1 MRSLQ
6 RGASPDVLSREGA
19 RWTAE
24 FVASSASRPES
35 KRYRHVEV
43 LTRLRAI
50 SADKCFY
57 CERPLLDGDEQVDH
71 YRDVATHRALAF
83 AWENLYLACKDC
95 NVGKPS
101 DAALPVASCADPCD
115 PSTPPE
121 AHVDFVTDRAVPV
134 PASPLGA
141 RTIEKY
147 KLNSSTKLIERGR
160 RLLLFHQER
169 DRLRDVCAREGR
181 PMSEREVAYLRTFF
195 APEAPYSRAV
205 AAYVAQRDLLR

>member
-6 RGASPDVLSREGA
+6 RGDAPGVLAREGA

-24 FVASSASRPES
+24 FVASTAPRPDP
-35 KRYRHVEV
+35 KRYRHAEV
-43 LTRLRAI
+43 RARLRAV

-57 CERPLLDGDEQVDH
+57 CERPPLDGDEQVDH
-71 YRDVATHRALAF
+71 YREVATHRALAY

-95 NVGKPS
+95 NVGKPP
-101 DAALPVASCADPCD
+101 DTTHPVASCADPCD

-121 AHVDFVTDRAVPV
+121 AHVHFVTDRAVPA
-134 PASPLGA
+134 PSSPLGA
-141 RTIEKY
+141 KTIEKY
-147 KLNSSTKLIERGR
+147 KLNSPAKLIDRGR

-169 DRLRDVCAREGR
+169 DRVRDQCAREGR
-181 PMSEREVAYLRTFF
+181 MMNANELAYLRTFL

-205 AAYVAQRDLLR
+205 AAYVEQRDLLR